1 MKRMRLLILT
11 LALLSLCACGKKE
24 ETAADV
30 PQAVSG
36 GSGEEVHKAED
47 SRDSA
52 WAAKLAPAPK
62 ENGVLRRETKYGSDG
77 SVLSW
82 IDYSCNADGRVIK
95 STPHEADGSS
105 AEGDVVST
113 FEYTNGYLTAKTDY
127 DALSGRILYRY
138 KYDAAGNEIKWILY
152 GEDGSVSMWYE
163 DAYDEHGNMVSHQLY
178 RPGEEVKV
186 MNLREY
192 DYDEHGHPTECRYV
206 NTKGTVLNRYTFRN
220 VYDAA
225 GRLIECEQNDVG
237 GSVLVDWYRYR
248 YNDAGQLIEQQ
259 LLDAGERCLIRTEY
273 IYDGAGRLARQQI
286 YSSDGALAVILENL
300 WE

>member
-1 MKRMRLLILT
+1 MKRIRLCIFV

-24 ETAADV
+24 EAPADV
-30 PQAVSG
+30 PQAVSA
-36 GSGEEVHKAED
+36 GSGEEVHRAED

-52 WAAKLAPAPK
+52 WASKLSPAPK
-62 ENGVLRRETKYGSDG
+62 ENGILRRETKYGPDG

-82 IDYSCNADGRVIK
+82 VDYSCNADGRIIK
-95 STPHEADGSS
+95 SIPHDADGSM

-127 DALSGRILYRY
+127 DAISGRILYRY

-163 DAYDEHGNMVSHQLY
+163 DAFDEQGSVVSHVLY
-178 RPGEEVKV
+178 RPGEEVRI

-192 DYDEHGHPTECRYV
+192 DYDEHGSPTECRYV

-225 GRLIECEQNDVG
+225 GRLIECEQDDVG
-237 GSVLVDWYRYR
+237 GSVLVDWYLYR
-248 YNDAGQLIEQQ
+248 YNEAGLLIEQK

-273 IYDGAGRLARQQI
+273 VYDAAGREARQLI
-286 YSSDGALAVILENL
+286 YSSDGALAVVLEKL